1 MFDASQMQCSIAVK
15 ITTTFELNVC
25 VNAVQKPSETLNEL
39 SVDVLSKLLNQLN
52 PNSDNS
58 AK

>member
-15 ITTTFELNVC
+15 ITTTFDLNVF
-25 VNAVQKPSETLNEL
+25 VNGVQKSSETLDEL
-39 SVDVLSKLLNQLN
+39 SVDVLTKLLNQLN
-52 PNSDNS
+52 QNSDI